1 MYRITQAALSHR
13 PVTLLIAAA
22 LFLGGI
28 FAWGQLKSELLPNID
43 FPIVTVITPLPGAG
57 ASDVAE
63 QVTKPVERAISTAP
77 GLKSVQSTSTAGVSI
92 VVGTFAYGTDIKGTV
107 STVQGALDKAGLPT
121 GATPQVTTLNINAL
135 PVIQLTVS
143 ASDGQD
149 PGQIVRD
156 QVAPELASVPGV
168 ARVDSVGGQQQRVLV
183 ELDPAKL
190 VAANVSV
197 AQIVGV
203 LQANDLTIPSGSI
216 VNDGTSLPVTTS
228 GTFKNVG
235 EISSLIVG
243 FKTPTVA
250 PVASGAPSAS
260 PQPSQPIAAV
270 PVPIHLSD
278 LGTVALAPDPS
289 AGISRTDGEPSVT
302 VAVIKATDANTV
314 DVSNGVKAKLDEL
327 QASLGP
333 NVKITILYDSATYVE
348 DSISGLQREGGL
360 GAIFAVVVIFLFLLN
375 VRSTLVA
382 AISIP
387 LSVLTALVLMLL
399 GGVSLNIMTLGGLAV
414 AVGRVVDDAIVV
426 LENIFR
432 HHRAR
437 GEPIGQAV
445 LDGTREVSSAITSS
459 TLTTVAVF
467 LPIGFVGGLVTQF
480 FLPFSLTVTFALLAS
495 LGVALTVVPVLAYY
509 LVPRVKHT
517 PQAEAAAVRDTIVQR
532 AYTPILRTALRF
544 RWVTL
549 ALVGALFVGSMAL
562 VPLIPTGFL
571 NAGSDKLLQ
580 VTVTPPPG
588 ATPDRVAARALAAE
602 KIVAQQPG
610 VVHYQTTIA
619 GTGDAFLNAT
629 ASLFGRGLDSANITT
644 ILEPTTDLAVA
655 NKEMLAALQ
664 PLASDG
670 YTVSV
675 SQTGFGGGAR
685 LQIIVSS
692 EDPAALAAATTQV
705 TDAVKAV
712 PDVVNVS
719 NDLAV
724 AREQVQVVV
733 DPSKAI
739 ATGSTTAQIAG
750 EIRTILAGQS
760 TIDPVLEET
769 KIPTSVF
776 VQVDPT
782 TISTPEALGRL
793 PVGTAVKVPLS
804 QVATIGQVSAPAS
817 ITRVDQQPASTVSG
831 DILTQDTGG
840 VSAKVQQN
848 INALGLPS
856 TVSVKLAG
864 ITQQQSEGFASLIS
878 AMGFSILVVYVVM
891 VLVFGSLLDPFI
903 ILFSLPLATIGAFV
917 ALLIT
922 GRPLGIS
929 ALIGLLMLIGIVVTN
944 AIVFM
949 DLVEQLRRKGLGIDA
964 ALMQAGRTRVRPIIM
979 TALAT
984 ILALLPLGLG
994 LNEGSIIAS
1003 ELATVVI
1010 GGLFTSTLLT
1020 LVVIPVV
1027 YSLAHGGKRRL
1038 ERRFEGH
1045 SEEDDASAESL
1056 PDEIQLE
1063 PPAPDFGQAPG
1074 ATPAGA

>member
-1 MYRITQAALSHR
+1 MYRITQAALAHR

-22 LFLGGI
+22 LFVGGL
-28 FAWGQLKSELLPNID
+28 FAWGQLKSELLPDID
-43 FPIVTVITPLPGAG
+43 FPIVTVITPLPGAS
-57 ASDVAE
+57 ASDVQE
-63 QVTKPVERAISTAP
+63 QVTKPVERAIATAP
-77 GLKSVQSTSTAGVSI
+77 RLSTTQSTSTAGVSI
-92 VVGTFAYGTDIKGTV
+92 VVGTFTYGTDIKETV
-107 STVQGALDKAGLPT
+107 STVQSALDRAGLPQA
-121 GATPQVTTLNINAL
+121 ATPQVTTLNINAF
-135 PVIQLTVS
+135 PVIQASVS
-143 ASDGQD
+143 TTDGQD

-156 QVAPELASVPGV
+156 SVAPALATVPGV
-168 ARVDSVGGQQQRVLV
+168 ARVDVAGGSQQRVLV
-183 ELDPAKL
+183 NLDPAKL
-190 VAANVSV
+190 GAAGVSV
-197 AQIVGV
+197 QQVTGV

-216 VNDGTSLPVTTS
+216 VSDGTSLPVTTS
-228 GTFKNVG
+228 ATFKNVD
-235 EISSLIVG
+235 EIRKLVVG
-243 FKTPTVA
+243 YTTPT
-250 PVASGAPSAS
+250 PAPSAAATP
-260 PQPSQPIAAV
+260 PQPIRLA
-270 PVPIHLSD
+270 D

-289 AGISRTDGEPSVT
+289 AGVARTDGEPSVT
-302 VAVIKATDANTV
+302 ISIIKATDANTV
-314 DVSNGVKAKLDEL
+314 DVSHGVTAKIAEL
-327 QASLGP
+327 QASLGS
-333 NVKITILYDSATYVE
+333 NVRITVLFDSATFIE
-348 DSISGLQREGGL
+348 ESISGLQREGAL
-360 GAIFAVVVIFLFLLN
+360 GAIFAVLVIFLFLLN

-387 LSVLTALVLMLL
+387 LSVLTALVLMLV

-437 GEPIGQAV
+437 GEPIKQAV

-517 PQAEAAAVRDTIVQR
+517 PQAEAAAVRDTWLQR
-532 AYTPILRTALRF
+532 IYTPILHSALRF

-549 ALVGALFVGSMAL
+549 AIAALLFVGSMAL

-580 VTVTPPPG
+580 VSLTPPPG
-588 ATPDRVAARALAAE
+588 ATTERVLARALQAE
-602 KIVAQQPG
+602 KIVAGQPN
-610 VVHYQTTIA
+610 VVHYDTTIA
-619 GTGDAFLNAT
+619 GSGDTFLNAT
-629 ASLFGRGLDSANITT
+629 ASLLGRGLNSATITVL
-644 ILEPTTDLAVA
+644 LEPQTDLAEA
-655 NKEMLAALQ
+655 NKALLADLQ
-664 PLASDG
+664 PLATDG

-675 SQTGFGGGAR
+675 SQVGFGGGSR
-685 LQIIVSS
+685 LQVVVSS
-692 EDPAALAAATTQV
+692 EDPAALEAATTQI
-705 TDAVKAV
+705 TEAVKTV
-712 PDVVNVS
+712 PDVVNVAS
-719 NDLAV
+719 DLSV
-724 AREQVQVVV
+724 ARDQVNVVV
-733 DPSKAI
+733 DPSAAI

-760 TIDPVLEET
+760 TIDPTLEET
-769 KIPTSVF
+769 KIPTTVF
-776 VQVDPT
+776 VQVDPR
-782 TISTPEALGRL
+782 TITSPAALGQL
-793 PVGTAVKVPLS
+793 PVGTAVRLPLA
-804 QVATIGQVSAPAS
+804 QVAAISTVSAPAS
-817 ITRVDQQPASTVSG
+817 ITRVDQQPAATVSG
-831 DILTQDTGG
+831 DILSQDTGG
-840 VSAKVQQN
+840 VSAEVQQK
-848 INALGLPS
+848 IDALNLPS

-864 ITQQQSEGFASLIS
+864 ITQQQSEGFSGLIS
-878 AMGFSILVVYVVM
+878 AMGFSVLVVYVVM

-917 ALLIT
+917 ALLVT
-922 GRPLGIS
+922 DRTLGIS

-949 DLVEQLRRKGLGIDA
+949 DLVEQLRHKGLGIDA
-964 ALMQAGRTRVRPIIM
+964 ALMQAGRTRVRPILM

-1063 PPAPDFGQAPG
+1063 PPAPDLGQAPG
-1074 ATPAGA
+1074 ASPAGA

>member
-1 MYRITQAALSHR
+1 MYRITQAAIAHR

-22 LFLGGI
+22 LFLGGL
-28 FAWGQLKSELLPNID
+28 FAWGQLKSELLPDIE
-43 FPIVTVITPLPGAG
+43 FPIVTIITPLPGAG
-57 ASDVAE
+57 ASDVANE
-63 QVTKPVERAISTAP
+63 ITKPVERAVATAP
-77 GLKSVQSTSTAGVSI
+77 RLKSTQSTSTAGVSI
-92 VVGTFAYGTDIKGTV
+92 VVGTFAYGTDIKETV
-107 STVQGALDKAGLPT
+107 STVQTALDRAGLPQ
-121 GATPQVTTLNINAL
+121 GATPQVTTLNINAF
-135 PVIQLTVS
+135 PVTQLTVS
-143 ASDGQD
+143 ATDGQD
-149 PGQIVRD
+149 PGQLVRD
-156 QVAPELASVPGV
+156 RIAPQLQSVAGV
-168 ARVDSVGGQQQRVLV
+168 ARVDAIGGSERRVLV
-183 ELDPAKL
+183 DLDPARL
-190 VAANVSV
+190 SAAGVSV
-197 AQIVGV
+197 QQIVGV
-203 LQANDLTIPSGSI
+203 LQANDLTIPSGNI
-216 VNDGTSLPVTTS
+216 VNDGTALPVTTTS
-228 GTFKNVG
+228 SFKNVDA
-235 EISSLIVG
+235 IRTLVVG
-243 FKTPTVA
+243 YKT
-250 PVASGAPSAS
+250 AS
-260 PQPSQPIAAV
+260 PPSPPAPLASLAPAPQPIRLA
-270 PVPIHLSD
+270 D

-289 AGISRTDGEPSVT
+289 AGVARTDGQPSVT

-314 DVSNGVKAKLDEL
+314 DVSHLVTARISEL
-327 QASLGP
+327 QAALGP
-333 NVKITILYDSATYVE
+333 DVKITVLYDSATFIE

-360 GAIFAVVVIFLFLLN
+360 GALFAVLVIFLFLLN

-387 LSVLTALVLMLL
+387 LSVLTALVLMLV
-399 GGVSLNIMTLGGLAV
+399 GGISLNIMTLGGLAV

-437 GEPIGQAV
+437 GEPILEAV
-445 LDGTREVSSAITSS
+445 LGGTREVSSAITSS

-517 PQAEAAAVRDTIVQR
+517 PQAEAAAVRETWIQR
-532 AYTPILRTALRF
+532 LYTPILRSALRF

-549 ALVGALFVGSMAL
+549 ALAAALFAGSMAL

-571 NAGSDKLLQ
+571 NAGSDKILQ
-580 VTVTPPPG
+580 VSLTPPPG
-588 ATPDRVAARALAAE
+588 ATSDRVLARSLEAE

-610 VVHYQTTIA
+610 VTHYQTTIA
-619 GTGDAFLNAT
+619 GSSDTFLNAT
-629 ASLFGRGLDSANITT
+629 ASLLGRGLNAATVT
-644 ILEPTTDLAVA
+644 VLLTPATDLAQA
-655 NKEMLAALQ
+655 NKALLADLQ
-664 PLASDG
+664 PLATDG

-675 SQTGFGGGAR
+675 SQTGFGGGGR
-685 LQIIVSS
+685 LQVVVSS
-692 EDPAALAAATTQV
+692 DDPAALDAATTRV
-705 TDAVKAV
+705 TDAVRAV
-712 PDVVNVS
+712 PDVVNVAS
-719 NDLAV
+719 DLAV
-724 AREQVQVVV
+724 ARDQVAVAV
-733 DPSKAI
+733 DPSAAI
-739 ATGSTTAQIAG
+739 ATGSTTAQIASQ
-750 EIRTILAGQS
+750 IRTILAGQ
-760 TIDPVLEET
+760 TAIQPTLEET
-769 KIPTSVF
+769 KIPTDVF
-776 VQVDPT
+776 VQVDPRS
-782 TISTPEALGRL
+782 ISSPSALGQL
-793 PVGTAVKVPLS
+793 PVGTALKLPLA
-804 QVATIGQVSAPAS
+804 QVATIQLVSAPAS
-817 ITRVDQQPASTVSG
+817 ITRVDQQPAATVSG
-831 DILTQDTGG
+831 DILSQNTGG
-840 VSAKVQQN
+840 VSAQVQRN
-848 INALGLPS
+848 IDALGLPS
-856 TVSVKLAG
+856 SVSVKLTG
-864 ITQQQSEGFASLIS
+864 ITQQQSEGFSGLIS

-903 ILFSLPLATIGAFV
+903 ILFSLPLATIGAFM

-964 ALMQAGRTRVRPIIM
+964 ALMQAGRTRVRPILM

-994 LNEGSIIAS
+994 LNEGSIIAA

-1045 SEEDDASAESL
+1045 SEEDDASAEAL

-1063 PPAPDFGQAPG
+1063 PPAPDLGQAPG
-1074 ATPAGA
+1074 TSPAGA